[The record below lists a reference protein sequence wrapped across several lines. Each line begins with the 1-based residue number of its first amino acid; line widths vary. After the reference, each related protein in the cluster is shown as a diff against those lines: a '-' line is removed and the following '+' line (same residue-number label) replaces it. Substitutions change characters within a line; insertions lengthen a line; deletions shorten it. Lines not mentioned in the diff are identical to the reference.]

1 MSVYMTCALQ
11 YTVIDYVTY
20 LSGYM
25 SGLASQ
31 NYVDQ
36 RQNFH
41 FFLPLSGIL
50 SFQFCEDFFII
61 KIGGK
66 NQDSEKCPIYRGFRF
81 TGDLV

>member
-1 MSVYMTCALQ
+1 MPPVIIETMYVSLYDARCVIVLQ
-11 YTVIDYVTY
+11 YTAIDYVTY

-31 NYVDQ
+31 NYIDQ

-41 FFLPLSGIL
+41 FFLPVSGIA

-61 KIGGK
+61 KVEG
-66 NQDSEKCPIYRGFRF
+66 
-81 TGDLV
+81 